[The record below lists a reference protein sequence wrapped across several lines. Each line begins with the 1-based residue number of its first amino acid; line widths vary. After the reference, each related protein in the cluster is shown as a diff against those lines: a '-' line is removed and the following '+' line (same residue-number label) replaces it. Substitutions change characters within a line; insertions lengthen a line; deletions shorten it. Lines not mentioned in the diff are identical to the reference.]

1 MNDEVER
8 HRLIRDALELEL
20 QALRHRLLT
29 VENFSENVDSEN
41 MNPEQAENLISRYR
55 LLSHINS
62 IFLLLIYLKF
72 EEIILIQATA
82 E

>member
-41 MNPEQAENLISRYR
+41 MNSEQAENLISRYC
-55 LLSHINS
+55 LLSHINF

-72 EEIILIQATA
+72 KEIILIQATA

>member
-41 MNPEQAENLISRYR
+41 MNSEQAENLISRYR

>member
-29 VENFSENVDSEN
+29 VGNFSENVDSEN
-41 MNPEQAENLISRYR
+41 MNSEQAENLISRYR